1 MLGLSTTPIASR
13 PPLGRPGM
21 NLVNLLLAFTG
32 LLAACLVWA
41 LLRLRQQ
48 TILVKRLILL
58 NERQKLLEYTAHYD
72 PLTRLPNRVLLAER
86 MQQSLRH
93 LQRRS
98 TSLAVAFIDLDGF
111 KLVNDRYGHMQGDE
125 LLQTIAQRMQAT
137 LRDSDTLA
145 RLGGDE
151 FIAIIDDLQHPQAH
165 CPVLDRLLLAI
176 AEPVRVKDGSLIQ
189 LSASIGV
196 ALAPLHGDQT
206 EMLISK
212 ADAAMY
218 EAKRA
223 GKNRYIV
230 SDDYPNL
237 EDSSQGQPGGEQA
250 SAATTTTTNC

>member
-1 MLGLSTTPIASR
+1 MLRLSTIPIPLR
-13 PPLGRPGM
+13 PPLGRLGM

-48 TILVKRLILL
+48 TVLVKRLILL

-72 PLTRLPNRVLLAER
+72 PLTRLPNRWLLAER

-111 KLVNDRYGHMQGDE
+111 KAVNDQYGHMQGDE
-125 LLQTIAQRMQAT
+125 LLQTVAQRMQAT
-137 LRDSDTLA
+137 LRDSDTLV

-165 CPVLDRLLLAI
+165 YPVLERLLQAI
-176 AEPVRVKDGSLIQ
+176 AEPVRVTDGSLIQ

-196 ALAPLHGDQT
+196 ALAPQHGDQT
-206 EMLISK
+206 ELLISK

-230 SDDYPNL
+230 SDDYPGL
-237 EDSSQGQPGGEQA
+237 EDSSPSQPSCEQA
-250 SAATTTTTNC
+250 SAATTTTNR